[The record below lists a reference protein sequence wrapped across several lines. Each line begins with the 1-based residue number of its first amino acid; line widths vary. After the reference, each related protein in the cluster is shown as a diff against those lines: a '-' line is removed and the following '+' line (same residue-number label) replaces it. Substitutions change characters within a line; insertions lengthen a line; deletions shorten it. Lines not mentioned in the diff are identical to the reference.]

1 MLQINFIIISKV
13 NVPEKNNINRKIRR
27 KYSVSQENERGMIYP
42 SAQNEEPVLIEED
55 NIEVHHHQLFQAHSQ
70 HKHEPVGRH

>member
-1 MLQINFIIISKV
+1 M
-13 NVPEKNNINRKIRR
+13 
-27 KYSVSQENERGMIYP
+27 YSVSQENERGMIYP
-42 SAQNEEPVLIEED
+42 SAQNEGPVLIEED